1 MKTYMTRLFSVL
13 MLAMFSM
20 GAWADVKIFYGEKG
34 EELKNGET
42 KIKADN
48 GTIAIEQ
55 KASSDGSQTTVN
67 LTFTPNS
74 GYTISTDN
82 IEVYAVISPNSGSTR
97 APEISGDPLKLSE
110 ESSKDPE
117 KRYSVKVDSKLG
129 LWIKNAEFVN
139 ESKGNRNITY
149 TYYALHNKDKGYLK
163 QYKGIV
169 GNDATFRHLTH
180 DDNGSSM
187 WVYSSDGYLQQ
198 EMYYLN
204 VLNGQTLVLSTTPVT
219 KWDLVTDGDKNR
231 FQMNGST
238 KILGFDGSKVVLAE
252 NPTYKYAA
260 CTLTVTENN
269 SKWEGP
275 KDVSWEVQSP
285 QLVTYLRTY
294 YLRNITVKIDKND
307 AGTENVQVANGDSRC
322 YCSLT
327 YSTTSDA
334 NKGTKWDINETTGVI
349 RNISTDNKQQSVTA
363 TYTLTPLNPI
373 VLKDHPATT
382 AAVTIKVNAKALVP
396 DGNKKYLLFN
406 TQDNNYRFPKAT
418 SSLFEGDLLPVNGK
432 QSDLTETVNG
442 DITWIIETDAEGFCL
457 FKNVTTNTYLYYDA
471 ADYTVSD
478 YGAVK
483 MGSATPGSDTR
494 YKFRLYSGCGN
505 RDPFGGCYYII
516 PYEKQFAVWKKDGVL
531 GELYF
536 TLYMNTSNSTKIA
549 SIYKTSDNAKWKIYS
564 YEWQNRLWSDYTIN
578 GDKDIY
584 TSGDH
589 VYTAT
594 TWISRNIK
602 DSPSNTDYC
611 TLPNSKTK
619 TGITYTWQL
628 TGLDGYVT
636 TPDDVEA
643 DGISTLTA
651 NVTLPPSTRSG
662 TLKVTATISS
672 PFSANNNTSIPI
684 TLYNL
689 NPTLTEISNLS
700 EITDANGLYKLT
712 ADNVYSSDN
721 KPVDNFSG
729 TLDGGGFTI
738 SGLTAPLF
746 TTLDGGTVRNLNL
759 DNVNVTSGDNEGN
772 TGAIACVAQGAARI
786 YNVGIKAN
794 NSSTV
799 SGSGYTGGL
808 VGKLDGEARV
818 INCYSYANITGG
830 TTVGGIVGYNNVA
843 TTSANL
849 KTMVMNC
856 MFYGNITGGTDKA
869 PIYNGKNIV
878 NKDANGVSNF
888 NYFWGDANYVK
899 NQQINTYNC
908 ALMAETR
915 FLQRFEFFRHL
926 LNSHRELAA
935 WWATGSTANKD
946 QMMKWVLEPS
956 QIGSSTP
963 YPILKTPGY
972 YPSVVNID
980 AEHATTQ
987 AERNKGG
994 LLGTLSVTINMG
1006 SGGEQ
1011 FASPT
1016 GANITTPSL
1025 TLNITD
1031 KDPDHFNFNYA
1042 KVQLPYYNDVGTG
1055 NYTGN
1060 RVVTG
1065 WKITSITGGTQGSYT
1080 TGDDATANA
1089 EGEITAAPYNFADRQ
1104 CTNKDLYEVSGRVFN
1119 QGAYWDVPEGVTAI
1133 TIEPYWAKAAYL
1145 ADANVDVV
1153 YDQVMNNAY
1162 NVPNVGGGQIYTN
1175 DKNYSIAGESQ
1186 KVYTDI
1192 GNAAN
1197 ALGKHSDHSVYDYAI
1212 VLVGNYHKHNGI
1224 SSGDASHFYTIMS
1237 ADFDHDNEPDY
1248 SYILRYNNRTQTH
1261 PVRVDFLNLPGL
1273 GMAQKS
1279 TGSNGSYNFGIMQ
1292 PIGWFES
1299 TNTSLFRVTQ
1309 FEYDRSDRVAA
1320 PLILQG
1326 GVMEQW
1332 VSGQNNGVANK
1343 TTYYHVGGNVWFKE
1357 FHRGTHQDQSY
1368 TSKHPPVSVTGGDFD
1383 EFYLT
1388 GLYKADV
1395 ANYSDNAECYISG
1408 GRFGIVAGAGQ
1419 EGIGDASKNTG
1430 NITWQIDHADI
1441 DEFYGGGINKDM
1453 VGNITTV
1460 ISNSH
1465 VGRFCGG
1472 PKFGDMPTGKA
1483 VITTATNCTF
1493 GTYFGAGYGGNA
1505 YSREA
1510 PTNRSSNLVNTDW
1523 NNWITANYKQEY
1535 KASFGGVSTQ
1545 FNYQF
1550 LPLSSNTTNVAR
1562 IFIEYVKFSLAT
1574 CRAVTSKLTGCT
1586 VTGNFYGG
1594 GSLGKVDGNVNS
1606 TLKDCTINGSA
1617 FGAGYSA
1624 SLPDVMVDA
1633 IGFEV
1638 EPYYYEQLGSY
1649 RAGVKYAENDLYK
1662 PVKYT
1667 WQQANT
1673 VNSTTGIDK
1682 VNHFLFTTEDLKT
1695 LGTVTGNVKLTI
1707 DGTTTVGGSVYGG
1720 GEESAVGGNTDV
1732 NVTGG
1737 TIGTKNEDG
1746 TYLGGAEYGN
1756 VYGGGKGKGDDKLAG
1771 LVKGNTNVTISGT
1784 PQIYHNIYGGG
1795 AYGSVGE
1802 FTYADNTYHTEHPEV
1817 PVGMPYARTS
1827 GGTCTVK
1834 IEGGT
1839 IGVNG
1844 KENGMVFG
1852 SSRGDVSA
1860 PGTDGVDPNDRMAW
1874 VYSTNVTIGDT
1885 GAETS
1890 PVIMGSVYGSGE
1902 NGHTFQNTVVD
1913 IKKGTIGITDTNTDG
1928 GPRYPYRGNVYG
1940 GGCGTDVYYTSD
1952 EAGTTPVAEN
1962 YEGTKYTWYNLN
1974 AGIVLGNTTVTIDG
1988 GHVVHSVYGG
1998 GAMGSVGTFT
2008 LDTDGTNIIPDGKP
2022 ISCAAN
2028 TGLCTITISGGTIG
2042 NGGASMKTQGG
2053 PDDFGHVFGAGR
2065 GETRDTTVYKNLP
2078 LVGYVN
2084 NTEVTIKGSAF
2095 ITGSVYGGAENSH
2108 VLGNTD
2114 VTIAGG
2120 QIGCGEGQE
2129 AAYTEEDWANTS
2141 LAECAHWDYEGAYS
2155 PYDIYAGTQPSDALS
2170 GAANP
2175 ATNGHTFYGNVFGG
2189 GSGYYPYAA
2198 GKWVRSAGLVEGDTK
2213 VTITGGHILSNVYG
2227 GNEHT
2232 DVYGSCTVT
2241 MSGGTVGVPM
2251 TYTDKRNHP
2260 VTGNLFGAGKGDKRV
2275 LFNTWTNVKETEVI
2289 VSGGTIYG
2297 SVFGGG
2303 EDGHVLGDA
2312 KTTIK
2317 ETDPTNNP
2325 TIIGT
2330 LGTTGYDGNVFGG
2343 GRGSYTALTAGVVCG
2358 NTEVNIEG
2366 GLMMGSVYGG
2376 GRLASVGT
2384 HLVPPTASGSSDE
2397 SHPYYGKLI
2406 PDGKRQIIGQEDVDA
2421 SDITH
2426 GHTVIKITGGKIGYD
2441 KAVNLISS
2449 SFSTGDVFGACKGTT
2464 NGSFA
2469 TQQSGYDPTTQ
2480 AQAMLGVSKSSL
2492 VNLLGG
2498 IVGNSIYGGGELGN
2512 IGTAGS
2518 TETFFAKINLLGG
2531 QVKNVY
2537 GGGLG
2542 QKEVG
2547 SVKAAETLVMGDVK
2561 VNLNG
2566 LEKEDYD
2573 AGIHGSY
2580 VDELKTGTGENAPTD
2595 SYRVKDANKG
2605 CVVTG
2610 NIFGCNNLNG
2620 TPLGHAKVHVFATQ
2634 NIGKDKT
2641 NEKSDDEYDVAAVY
2655 GGGNQADYKPT
2666 DTQQSTEVIIEGCDL
2681 SKIEYVYGGGNAA
2694 ASPATSVLIMGS
2706 KHIKY
2711 IFGGGN
2717 GAGENNPG
2725 ANVGYYTDKTE
2736 YKDSQGNYL
2745 GDGKAL
2751 VKLMAGNVDYIY
2763 GGSNSVGDI
2772 RGGSSVTN
2780 IDNTN
2785 GPGCCDHLIY
2795 KDIYGGGKDA
2805 DMSGPANIIF
2815 TCTNSTSWG
2824 NDIYPGAENANIG
2837 GDVTITITSG
2847 KFKRVFGG
2855 NKFTGKIH
2863 GSITINIEENGKC
2876 GTPVIIGEL
2885 YGGGNKAPY
2894 SVYGYDDNGN
2904 MLTSGTQKYANPQ
2917 INVRAFTSIGNIY
2930 GGGLG
2935 SGAVMYG
2942 SPTVNINEVGFDMT
2956 GDYKSNAYDG
2966 ENVDVGQDE
2975 DAATVTLH
2983 RHTNGA
2989 MGVIDKIFGG
2999 GNAAKVEGNTT
3010 VNVGTT
3016 EYEYLLVTDELTVG
3030 TTDVSGYYTR
3040 TNTGT
3045 TVNPIFTYTKV
3056 ADGTKAAA
3064 ETNYYRQNAVK
3075 GADIRGNVY
3084 GGGNKAEVT
3093 GSTNVNIGRV
3103 AQ

>member
-1 MKTYMTRLFSVL
+1 MNDSIVTHKSLSRTSYLLLARTVPAVGTHSTNYWYGQYQLLVRCLVLALFL
-13 MLAMFSM
+13 LLLAPLT
-20 GAWADVKIFYGEKG
+20 AWG
-34 EELKNGET
+34 
-42 KIKADN
+42 
-48 GTIAIEQ
+48 
-55 KASSDGSQTTVN
+55 QT
-67 LTFTPNS
+67 
-74 GYTISTDN
+74 
-82 IEVYAVISPNSGSTR
+82 
-97 APEISGDPLKLSE
+97 
-110 ESSKDPE
+110 
-117 KRYSVKVDSKLG
+117 
-129 LWIKNAEFVN
+129 
-139 ESKGNRNITY
+139 TY

-169 GNDATFRHLTH
+169 GNDGTFRYENAYN
-180 DDNGSSM
+180 DIGSSM

-204 VLNGQTLVLSTTPVT
+204 VLNGQTLVLSTTPET
-219 KWDLVTDGDKNR
+219 QWDLVTDGVKKR
-231 FQMNGST
+231 FRLHGST
-238 KILGFDGSKVVLAE
+238 KILGFDGSKVVLADS
-252 NPTYKYAA
+252 PTYKYAA

-269 SKWEGP
+269 SKWDGP
-275 KDVSWEVQSP
+275 KDASWTVQSP

-294 YLRNITVKIDKND
+294 YLRNITVTIDKND
-307 AGTENVQVANGDSRC
+307 AGTENVKVVDKKDSRC
-322 YCSLT
+322 YCKLT
-327 YSTTSDA
+327 YKNTSNAD
-334 NKGTKWDINETTGVI
+334 KGTKWDINTTTGIVY
-349 RNISTDNKQQSVTA
+349 NMTTSQVKNVAA
-363 TYTLTPLNPI
+363 TYEAAPLNPI
-373 VLKDHPATT
+373 VLAYH
-382 AAVTIKVNAKALVP
+382 AASDQTITLTINAKALSP
-396 DGNKKYLLFN
+396 NSSKKYLLFN
-406 TQDNNYRFPKAT
+406 TQDGNYRFPKA
-418 SSLFEGDLLPVNGK
+418 SSSISEGDLLPVDGK
-432 QSDLTETVNG
+432 QSDLTEAVNG
-442 DITWIIETDAEGFCL
+442 DISYEIEVDDEGFCS
-457 FKNVTTNTYLYYDA
+457 FKNVTTGRYLYYDA

-483 MGSATPGSDTR
+483 IGSDAPGSDMR
-494 YKFRLYSGCGN
+494 YKFRLYSSAGN
-505 RDPFGGCYYII
+505 RDPFGSCLYII
-516 PYEKQFAVWKKDGVL
+516 PYDKQFAVWKSDGVL
-531 GELYF
+531 AEHYF
-536 TLYMNTSNSTKIA
+536 ALYMNTSGSTKIA
-549 SIYKTSDNAKWKIYS
+549 SIYKASDNAKWKIYA
-564 YEWQNRLWSDYTIN
+564 YEWEYRLWDNWSI
-578 GDKDIY
+578 
-584 TSGDH
+584 SGDQYLH
-589 VYTAT
+589 ALGNYSYTAS
-594 TWISRNIK
+594 TWFSRNING
-602 DSPSNTDYC
+602 SPTNAEHLM
-611 TLPNSKTK
+611 LPNSKTHD
-619 TGITYTWQL
+619 GITYTWTL
-628 TGLDGYVT
+628 TGLDDY
-636 TPDDVEA
+636 
-643 DGISTLTA
+643 ISTSDVLASGTSTMTA
-651 NVTLPPSTRSG
+651 SVNSLPPGTRTG
-662 TLKVTATISS
+662 TLTVKASISS
-672 PFSANNNTSIPI
+672 PANRNNSKSISI
-684 TLYNL
+684 SLYNL

-786 YNVGIKAN
+786 YNVGILAT

-878 NKDANGVSNF
+878 NKEANGVSNF

-980 AEHATTQ
+980 AEHAATQ

-1011 FASPT
+1011 FAPPA
-1016 GANITTPSL
+1016 GASITTPSL

-1197 ALGKHSDHSVYDYAI
+1197 ALGKHSGHSVYDYAI

-1248 SYILRYNNRTQTH
+1248 SYILRYNSRTQTH

-1332 VSGQNNGVANK
+1332 VSGQANSVANK
-1343 TTYYHVGGNVWFKE
+1343 TTYFHVGGNVWFKE

-1510 PTNRSSNLVNTDW
+1510 PTNRSSNIVNTDW

-1673 VNSTTGIDK
+1673 VNSTDTGIDK

-1720 GEESAVGGNTDV
+1720 GEESGVGGNTTV
-1732 NVTGG
+1732 SVTGG
-1737 TIGTKNEDG
+1737 TIGSEG
-1746 TYLGGAEYGN
+1746 QGGAEYGN
-1756 VYGGGKGKGDDKLAG
+1756 VYGGGKGKRDNIAAG
-1771 LVKGNTNVTISGT
+1771 QVKGSTKVAISNGT
-1784 PQIYHNIYGGG
+1784 IYHNVYGGG
-1795 AYGSVGE
+1795 AYGSVGDFDYDDTTGLPTGLKTGAAE
-1802 FTYADNTYHTEHPEV
+1802 NSGKTEV
-1817 PVGMPYARTS
+1817 YIT
-1827 GGTCTVK
+1827 GGTF
-1834 IEGGT
+1834 GW
-1839 IGVNG
+1839 NG

-1852 SSRGDVSA
+1852 SSRGDVGA
-1860 PGTDGVDPNDRMAW
+1860 PGSLEDKMAW
-1874 VYSTNVTIGDT
+1874 VYDTHVAIGDT
-1885 GAETS
+1885 VATTTTTAT
-1890 PVIMGSVYGSGE
+1890 PVIKGSVYGGGE
-1902 NGHTFQNTVVD
+1902 NGHNLRNAYVR
-1913 IKKGTIGITDTNTDG
+1913 INGGTIGIPTGDNVVVGSTTYEPYN
-1928 GPRYPYRGNVYG
+1928 YPYRGNVYG
-1940 GGCGTDVYYTSD
+1940 GGCGTDKYYSD
-1952 EAGTTPVAEN
+1952 PSNVAN
-1962 YEGTKYTWYNLN
+1962 PYDGNGDRYNSL
-1974 AGIVLGNTTVTIDG
+1974 AGIVKGNALVNMTAG
-1988 GHVVHSVYGG
+1988 YVVHNVYGA
-1998 GAMGSVGTFT
+1998 GAMGSVGN
-2008 LDTDGTNIIPDGKP
+2008 GG
-2022 ISCAAN
+2022 
-2028 TGLCTITISGGTIG
+2028 SGG
-2042 NGGASMKTQGG
+2042 K
-2053 PDDFGHVFGAGR
+2053 
-2065 GETRDTTVYKNLP
+2065 TTVNISDGRI
-2078 LVGYVN
+2078 GYD
-2084 NTEVTIKGSAF
+2084 GSR
-2095 ITGSVYGGAENSH
+2095 N
-2108 VLGNTD
+2108 
-2114 VTIAGG
+2114 
-2120 QIGCGEGQE
+2120 
-2129 AAYTEEDWANTS
+2129 
-2141 LAECAHWDYEGAYS
+2141 
-2155 PYDIYAGTQPSDALS
+2155 
-2170 GAANP
+2170 
-2175 ATNGHTFYGNVFGG
+2175 GNVFGAARG
-2189 GSGYYPYAA
+2189 EYGTSTAASGLA
-2198 GKWVRSAGLVEGDTK
+2198 
-2213 VTITGGHILSNVYG
+2213 
-2227 GNEHT
+2227 
-2232 DVYGSCTVT
+2232 
-2241 MSGGTVGVPM
+2241 
-2251 TYTDKRNHP
+2251 
-2260 VTGNLFGAGKGDKRV
+2260 
-2275 LFNTWTNVKETEVI
+2275 NVKETEVNI
-2289 VSGGTIYG
+2289 SYTTTPTGDNTDKTAQLIAG

-2303 EDGHVLGDA
+2303 ES
-2312 KTTIK
+2312 
-2317 ETDPTNNP
+2317 
-2325 TIIGT
+2325 GT
-2330 LGTTGYDGNVFGG
+2330 VK
-2343 GRGSYTALTAGVVCG
+2343 GSVA
-2358 NTEVNIEG
+2358 VNMTG
-2366 GLMMGSVYGG
+2366 GLI
-2376 GRLASVGT
+2376 LK
-2384 HLVPPTASGSSDE
+2384 D
-2397 SHPYYGKLI
+2397 
-2406 PDGKRQIIGQEDVDA
+2406 
-2421 SDITH
+2421 
-2426 GHTVIKITGGKIGYD
+2426 
-2441 KAVNLISS
+2441 
-2449 SFSTGDVFGACKGTT
+2449 
-2464 NGSFA
+2464 
-2469 TQQSGYDPTTQ
+2469 
-2480 AQAMLGVSKSSL
+2480 
-2492 VNLLGG
+2492 
-2498 IVGNSIYGGGELGN
+2498 IYGGGALADTQTSNWDATNNTWAEGKTSASSTTTVRLTG
-2512 IGTAGS
+2512 GTIQGEA
-2518 TETFFAKINLLGG
+2518 
-2531 QVKNVY
+2531 Y

-2542 QKEVG
+2542 ETE
-2547 SVKAAETLVMGDVK
+2547 ATEAEDKPAYVYGNVLID
-2561 VNLNG
+2561 LNG
-2566 LEKEDYD
+2566 TTTSGE
-2573 AGIHGSY
+2573 
-2580 VDELKTGTGENAPTD
+2580 TGTPLDENT
-2595 SYRVKDANKG
+2595 RG
-2605 CVVTG
+2605 CAVHD
-2610 NIFGCNNLNG
+2610 IFGCNNANG
-2620 TPLGHAKVHVFATQ
+2620 TPKGNVLVHIYATQ
-2634 NIGKDKT
+2634 NKTKSQIGNTSGETPVTDAKVKG
-2641 NEKSDDEYDVAAVY
+2641 SYDVLAVY
-2655 GGGNQADYKPT
+2655 GGGNLAAYEPADAFST
-2666 DTQQSTEVIIEGCDL
+2666 DETTKASATTNVIIDGCGL
-2681 SKIEYVYGGGNAA
+2681 TSIQQVYGGGNAA
-2694 ASPATSVLIMGS
+2694 STPATKVTVNGTYEIEEL
-2706 KHIKY
+2706 
-2711 IFGGGN
+2711 FGGGN
-2717 GAGENNPG
+2717 GKDDIVVNSTTLPNPG
-2725 ANVGYYTDKTE
+2725 ANVGFYAYADDATDAQTPE
-2736 YKDSQGNYL
+2736 DRATNY
-2745 GDGKAL
+2745 GYGSGKAS
-2751 VKLMAGNVDYIY
+2751 VNVYGGTIHRVF
-2763 GGSNSVGDI
+2763 GGSNTKGNV
-2772 RGGSSVTN
+2772 RQTAVTLL
-2780 IDNTN
+2780 DDYS
-2785 GPGCCDHLIY
+2785 GCDFCVDEA
-2795 KDIYGGGKDA
+2795 YGGGKSAPMDA
-2805 DMSGPANIIF
+2805 EAKLLMACIPGLNAAY
-2815 TCTNSTSWG
+2815 G
-2824 NDIYPGAENANIG
+2824 GAEAADIQGNVTLNISNG
-2837 GDVTITITSG
+2837 TFD
-2847 KFKRVFGG
+2847 RVFGG
-2855 NKFTGKIH
+2855 NNLSGTIS
-2863 GSITINIEENGKC
+2863 GSITVNVEEVGCK
-2876 GTPVIIGEL
+2876 PVIIGEL
-2885 YGGGNKAPY
+2885 YGGGNQAGY
-2894 SVYGYDDNGN
+2894 SVYGYNSDGS
-2904 MLTSGTQKYANPQ
+2904 LIESGTTPLYSDPQ
-2917 INVRAFTSIGNIY
+2917 VNVKSFTSIGTIY
-2930 GGGLG
+2930 GGGYG
-2935 SGAVMYG
+2935 IGAKMVG
-2942 SPTVNINEVGFDMT
+2942 SPTVNINEVVGTPETYPTT
-2956 GDYKSNAYDG
+2956 GDDYNATGFKGKTKEIDG
-2966 ENVDVGQDE
+2966 HEVVIPAHTRTKIGAINNV
-2975 DAATVTLH
+2975 
-2983 RHTNGA
+2983 
-2989 MGVIDKIFGG
+2989 FGG
-2999 GNAAKVEGNTT
+2999 GNAAEVKGNTT
-3010 VNVGTT
+3010 VNIGTLTEVYLVKNVTVGDA
-3016 EYEYLLVTDELTVG
+3016 VTD
-3030 TTDVSGYYTR
+3030 YYTR
-3040 TNTGT
+3040 NNDGTYTAATGT
-3045 TVNPIFTYTKV
+3045 ATEGTTYYEKKTVV
-3056 ADGTKAAA
+3056 
-3064 ETNYYRQNAVK
+3064 

-3084 GGGNKAEVT
+3084 GGGNNAAVT
-3093 GSTNVNIGRV
+3093 GNTSVNIGKKND
-3103 AQ
+3103 